1 MTYEPQ
7 EERIARVIARVLG
20 RPQDVVAEDA
30 QAVEARADLRKDLHL
45 DRAVGKRYEVHGG
58 VTSFM
63 AAGSCGSSGAAAA
76 VNGIREPA
84 RRPSCD
90 SQTRCLQV
98 ENLPYHL
105 EGGLGIARPLFVTAL
120 SSRSA

>member
-45 DRAVGKRYEVHGG
+45 DRAVGKRYGGSWRRDELHGG
-58 VTSFM
+58 GVM
-63 AAGSCGSSGAAAA
+63 RVQRRSGGGERDPRARA
-76 VNGIREPA
+76 PA
-84 RRPSCD
+84 
-90 SQTRCLQV
+90 
-98 ENLPYHL
+98 
-105 EGGLGIARPLFVTAL
+105 
-120 SSRSA
+120 